1 MGEYMATLAVIIL
14 TKNEE
19 KNIKACVESASFAD
33 DILVVDSGSEDNTKL
48 IAIKAGARFV
58 HHPMGDDGFAG
69 QRNFA
74 LQQVNTDWVFYL
86 DADERITPEAEASIK
101 KAIKSNEYC
110 VYNIKRYQ
118 IVFGQMM
125 RYGGHGPDFSMRL
138 YPREAVH
145 WQGVVHEHAEFGDL
159 QVKLLDGILE
169 HYTYTEW
176 NAYYVKFNLYTTMMA
191 EKMYHEGK
199 RASFRD
205 IILHPA
211 FAFIRFYFLQQ
222 GFREGKLGFIFA
234 VNHVF
239 YTMVKY
245 IKLMYFDVSGKE

>member
-1 MGEYMATLAVIIL
+1 MATLAVVIL

-19 KNIKACVESASFAD
+19 KNIKDCIASASFAD
-33 DILVVDSGSEDNTKL
+33 DILVVDSGSQDNTEKL
-48 IAIKAGARFV
+48 AKEAGARFIY
-58 HHPMGDDGFAG
+58 HPMGDDGFAG

-74 LQQVNTDWVFYL
+74 LEQINTDWVFYL
-86 DADERITPEAEASIK
+86 DADERITDVAAEGIQNVVKQNIPA
-101 KAIKSNEYC
+101 A
-110 VYNIKRYQ
+110 YNIKRYQ

-125 RYGGHGPDFSMRL
+125 KYGGHGPDYSLRL
-138 YPREAVH
+138 YPTKNVH
-145 WQGVVHEHAEFGDL
+145 WQGVVHEHADIGDL
-159 QVKLLDGILE
+159 QVHLLPGILE

-176 NAYYVKFNLYTTMMA
+176 NAYYIKFNLYTNMMA
-191 EKMYHEGK
+191 EKMHQDGK
-199 RASFRD
+199 RASFKD

-245 IKLMYFDVSGKE
+245 LKLMYMDKEE